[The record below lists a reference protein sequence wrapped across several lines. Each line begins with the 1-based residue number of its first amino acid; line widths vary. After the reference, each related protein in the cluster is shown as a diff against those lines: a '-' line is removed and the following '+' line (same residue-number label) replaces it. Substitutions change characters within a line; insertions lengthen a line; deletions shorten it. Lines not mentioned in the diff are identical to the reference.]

1 MTAAFLLLGW
11 VALGPAQPP
20 IRIGVEYAPP
30 GLGKPF
36 AALGVPAVK
45 PYPDAITWG
54 SMQRRPDA
62 AIDFSAMDRFVR
74 EYQQAGFR
82 ELILVLKAKCSWGSR
97 DAATNYAPK
106 PEHAAAFD
114 RWVAAVVERYD
125 ADGKDDMPGLKYPV
139 RTYELGSE
147 WSTFEPTPVDDY
159 LAMLARAH
167 KAAHTAS
174 PRVTVLHA
182 AFLTTTVFRDHPGPS
197 RYAAAFAAT
206 DPRVMHKSLADLRKI
221 LDRPRHFDAV
231 NFHALGDP
239 TEIEDTV
246 GWLRWEMRRRGYTK
260 PLIISDTMPSPLIA
274 WGPATRDR
282 GPARSLGLVVPPA
295 TEADRPRLARYF
307 TRLVDAD
314 ADTVAWTQAFVA
326 ADMVKKVVIA
336 AEQGVALINT
346 AFMEDLFPLKL
357 KLAQAGAG
365 TSAWGGMAE
374 VKLNFLTQERTV
386 VSLRPSYHAVA
397 RLQVHLRDYDAV
409 ERTRL
414 ADGPARVYRFRKGP
428 RSWYVAWLEPAR
440 VVLPGEPVPTLDVSL
455 AVPGRRVAVEKLI
468 DQAGQTRPETAAV
481 PVRDGRVRLTLTPAP
496 VFVLPES

>member
-1 MTAAFLLLGW
+1 MSATFFLLGW
-11 VALGPAQPP
+11 VALAPAQHP

-36 AALGVPAVK
+36 AALGVPAAK

-54 SMQRRPDA
+54 SMQRRADA
-62 AIDFSAMDRFVR
+62 AIDFAAIDRFVR

-82 ELILVLKAKCSWGSR
+82 ELSLVLKAKCAWGSR
-97 DAATNYAPK
+97 DPASNYAPK
-106 PEHAAAFD
+106 PEHAAVYD
-114 RWVAAVVERYD
+114 RWVTAVVERYD
-125 ADGKDDMPGLKYPV
+125 GDGKDDMPGLKYPV
-139 RTYELGSE
+139 HTYELGSE

-159 LAMLARAH
+159 LAMLARTHA
-167 KAAHTAS
+167 AAHAAS
-174 PRVTVLHA
+174 PRVQVLHA
-182 AFLTTTVFRDHPGPS
+182 AFLTTTAFRDHPGPA
-197 RYAAAFAAT
+197 RYAAAFAAV
-206 DPRVMHKSLADLRKI
+206 DRRIMHKSLADIRKV
-221 LDRPRHFDAV
+221 LDRPQWFDAI

-246 GWLRWEMRRRGYTK
+246 AWLRWEMKRRGYAK
-260 PLIISDTMPSPLIA
+260 PLIISDTMPSPLIG

-282 GPARSLGLVVPPA
+282 GPARSLGLVIPPA

-314 ADTVAWTQAFVA
+314 AEAVAWTHAFVA

-386 VSLRPSYHAVA
+386 VALRPSFHAIA
-397 RLQVHLRDYDAV
+397 QLQAHWRDYDAI

-414 ADGPARVYRFRKGP
+414 ADGRARLYRVRQGP
-428 RSWYVAWLEPAR
+428 RSWWVAWLEPAR
-440 VVLPGEPVPTLDVSL
+440 VTLPGEPLPTLEVAL
-455 AVPGRRVAVEKLI
+455 AVAGRRVAIEKLI
-468 DQAGQTRPETAAV
+468 DRAGQTRPETETL
-481 PVRDGRVRLTLTPAP
+481 PVRDGRLRLTLTPAP
-496 VFVLPES
+496 QFVLPEP